1 MLVHL
6 STSESVIVKLNFF
19 YPYLRAVS
27 IVIVLYSWAFNK
39 WQNTRNELKLNNK
52 TTIYVFMFLRIDNK
66 KLIKNWTMNIF
77 SNLSAK
83 QWDRDSYPRI
93 WQYTSDKKQKNISN
107 EFIKTEY
114 YWVIILIIIIVEKG
128 IIIFH
133 VTIVKQ
139 INILILP

>member
-1 MLVHL
+1 
-6 STSESVIVKLNFF
+6 
-19 YPYLRAVS
+19 
-27 IVIVLYSWAFNK
+27 
-39 WQNTRNELKLNNK
+39 
-52 TTIYVFMFLRIDNK
+52 MFLRIDNK